1 MNRIIDFIRDF
12 DTSFF
17 GENSLYIW
25 LVFVFI
31 ILVNFAIKWLSK
43 VLSPK
48 IIKALRIVFYLVFLS
63 IIIFLVLNT
72 LFTGRYGGLFVLFF
86 ILIFPFLRRGI
97 GVFYKKYDEA
107 VDRFLNR

>member
-1 MNRIIDFIRDF
+1 MNRIIDFIKDF
-12 DTSFF
+12 DASFF

-25 LVFVFI
+25 LVFLFI

-48 IIKALRIVFYLVFLS
+48 IIKPLRIVFYLLFLS
-63 IIIFLVLNT
+63 IITFLVLNT
-72 LFTGRYGGLFVLFF
+72 SLKGQYEGFF
-86 ILIFPFLRRGI
+86 ILFLIFIFPFLRTGI
-97 GVFYKKYDEA
+97 SVIYKKYDEA